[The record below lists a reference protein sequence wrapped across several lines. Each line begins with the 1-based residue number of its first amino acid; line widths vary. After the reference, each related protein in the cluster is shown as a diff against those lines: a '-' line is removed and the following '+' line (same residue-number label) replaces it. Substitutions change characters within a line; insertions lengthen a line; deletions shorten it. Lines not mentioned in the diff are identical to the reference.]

1 MTELTLFLIKSKDTA
16 CIIQVQI
23 LRSLVG
29 LRMILCGMTSESL
42 LPSALVSFGW
52 CVLLYVPVSVSFY
65 MCQWCECQT
74 VICVREVGEWSNS
87 KRQERSFRLRW
98 IFFRDQTIGLL
109 LNRGD
114 VSFDNWLATTRHLGP
129 LLCHL
134 EEKSSISNQRST
146 SHGDDVRIDIKV
158 VVSVICGW
166 YVMWSSGQI
175 ITAVPLLLHFPS
187 PRTYRCNC
195 FKLKLFQKNEERPFI

>member
-1 MTELTLFLIKSKDTA
+1 MILIVTELTLFLIKSKDTA

-23 LRSLVG
+23 LWSLVG

-87 KRQERSFRLRW
+87 KRQERSFRSSW

-114 VSFDNWLATTRHLGP
+114 VCIDNWSWPQLGILDLCCVILKKRVPFQIKDPP
-129 LLCHL
+129 LMVMMSVLIL
-134 EEKSSISNQRST
+134 KWLSASS
-146 SHGDDVRIDIKV
+146 V
-158 VVSVICGW
+158 VD
-166 YVMWSSGQI
+166 M
-175 ITAVPLLLHFPS
+175 
-187 PRTYRCNC
+187 
-195 FKLKLFQKNEERPFI
+195 